1 LAKRVECEIRN
12 TQLTKG
18 GDYSMFV
25 AKKVA
30 LGCASALFIILSPVL
45 TQAAKTPAM
54 TSEEKLAES
63 LWKMRA
69 ALNVGALQCQ
79 FDPALK
85 TVANFNEIAKLHKSE
100 LDRSR
105 ATMEGRYRKLYGKG
119 GLGAFDKYNT
129 KIWNGFSSV
138 TAQVPFC
145 NKVSEVGAAAIATP
159 TGALSVLANTKL
171 PEILDVFPKPEAPV
185 AAAKPVKKAVGKKKS
200 KKRSKK

>member
-1 LAKRVECEIRN
+1 
-12 TQLTKG
+12 
-18 GDYSMFV
+18 MFV
-25 AKKVA
+25 AKKRA
-30 LGCASALFIILSPVL
+30 LSCAAIIIGLISPVL
-45 TQAAKTPAM
+45 TQAGKAPAM

-105 ATMEGRYRKLYGKG
+105 STMEGRYRKLYGKG

-159 TGALSVLANTKL
+159 SGELSVLANAKL
-171 PEILDVFPKPEAPV
+171 PEILAVFAKPEAPV
-185 AAAKPVKKAVGKKKS
+185 AAAKPAKKAIGKKKS